1 MRTGEQEGT
10 GRPLD
15 LSGLDG
21 RVTLRDVR
29 EFSRLD
35 EAPRAGRQWWVI
47 ALIVAVF
54 LVTMAVFVGVMLP
67 VTGLDAE
74 LRRGV
79 YAGFLVFIGLYAT
92 VLMGMIW
99 NNAARPVRIDRAAR
113 ANGLI
118 YEDRQSPRV
127 RLAGSVYGHS
137 SFRFVTDVLRAGTGP
152 QQTFAAATI
161 GPRPGAR
168 LRRSGVAVITLERPT
183 PHIVLQNRRTG
194 ILRTLGIRFHANQRL
209 SLEGDFDRTFTLY
222 CPRGYETDA
231 LYIFTPDL
239 MALLIDLAGD
249 CEVELLGQD
258 LILYSR
264 RPWRLWQPRR
274 FAALVALVTVI
285 GAKARRQTQRY
296 EDVRRDVDQAIA
308 APGRRLRARP
318 SLGAVLATAAPIA
331 VMAVGVVSWFAS

>member
-1 MRTGEQEGT
+1 MGERERA
-10 GRPLD
+10 GRSLD
-15 LSGLDG
+15 LSGLHS
-21 RVTLRDVR
+21 RVSLRDVR
-29 EFSRLD
+29 DFSRRND
-35 EAPRAGRQWWVI
+35 VPRGRQWWVI

-54 LVTMAVFVGVMLP
+54 LVTMTVFVGVILP
-67 VTGLDAE
+67 ATGLDE
-74 LRRGV
+74 EHRRRT
-79 YAGFLVFIGLYAT
+79 YAGFLVFMGLYAT
-92 VLMGMIW
+92 VLMGVIW
-99 NNAARPVRIDRAAR
+99 NNAARPVRIERAAR

-118 YEDRQSPRV
+118 YEDRQTPQV
-127 RLAGSVYGHS
+127 HLAGSVYRHS

-152 QQTFAAATI
+152 DQTFAAATI

-168 LRRSGVAVITLERPT
+168 LRRSGLAVIALERPT

-194 ILRTLGIRFHANQRL
+194 ILRTIGTRFQTNQRL

-239 MALLIDLAGD
+239 MALLVDFAGD
-249 CEVELLGQD
+249 CEAELLDRD

-274 FAALVALVTVI
+274 FAALITLVTVI

-318 SLGAVLATAAPIA
+318 SLGAVLSTAAPIA
-331 VMAVGVVSWFAS
+331 IMVFGVISWFAR